1 MSTTRDS
8 VRGSRQGWV
17 AQIPLVVAL
26 AVLWVLL
33 WDDLSWGNVA
43 AGTILALGV
52 TRVFHL
58 PAVELSGRFNLYWLL
73 VYLGNFVVDLV
84 IGAGQVVRLAL
95 LPGHVPSSA
104 IIAVKLHTS
113 ADLLMTMT
121 AQTVSLVPG
130 TLTVEIDRGNSTLFI
145 HMLDAADDE
154 SVQKARRATLAIEE
168 RLIRALGSRVEVEVL
183 DAERAESGRRSMRWR
198 RR

>member
-8 VRGSRQGWV
+8 QRGIRQGWA
-17 AQIPLVVAL
+17 AQLALVVAL

-58 PAVELSGRFNLYWLL
+58 PAVELSGRFNLFWLL
-73 VYLGNFVVDLV
+73 VYLGHFVFDLV
-84 IGAGQVVRLAL
+84 LGAAQVVL
-95 LPGHVPSSA
+95 LSLSPRVPSSA
-104 IIAVKLHTS
+104 IIAVRLHTS
-113 ADLLMTMT
+113 SDLLMTMT

-130 TLTVEIDRGNSTLFI
+130 TLTVEIDRANSTLFI
-145 HMLDAADDE
+145 HLLDAADDE
-154 SVQKARRATLAIEE
+154 SVQVARRATLAIEE
-168 RLIRALGSRVEVEVL
+168 RLIRALGSRVEVELL
-183 DAERAESGRRSMRWR
+183 DAERAESGRRSMRR
-198 RR
+198 RSR

>member
-1 MSTTRDS
+1 VSTTRGG
-8 VRGSRQGWV
+8 VRAGRQGWL
-17 AQIPLVVAL
+17 AQIPLLVAL
-26 AVLWVLL
+26 AILWVLL

-43 AGTILALGV
+43 AGTILAIGV

-73 VYLGNFVVDLV
+73 VYLGHFVVDLV
-84 IGAGQVVRLAL
+84 VGAAQVVLLAL
-95 LPGHVPSSA
+95 SPRVPSSA
-104 IIAVKLHTS
+104 IIAVRLHTS
-113 ADLLMTMT
+113 SDLLMTMT
-121 AQTVSLVPG
+121 GQTVSLVPG

-145 HMLDAADDE
+145 HMLDAADDQ
-154 SVQKARRATLAIEE
+154 SVQHARRATLAIEE
-168 RLIRALGSRVEVEVL
+168 RLIRALGSRVEVELL